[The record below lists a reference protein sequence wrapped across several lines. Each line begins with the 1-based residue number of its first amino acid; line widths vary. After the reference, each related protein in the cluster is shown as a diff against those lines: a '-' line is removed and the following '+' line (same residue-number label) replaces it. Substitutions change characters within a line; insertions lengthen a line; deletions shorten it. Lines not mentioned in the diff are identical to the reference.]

1 MTYRF
6 LMPGELSEYLTA
18 KIRSLQISQ
27 DVKYITS
34 VLEDTKNGISIS
46 ELNIYQ
52 YLAIMRLD
60 MNVNKIAVVMLM
72 NMND

>member
-34 VLEDTKNGISIS
+34 VLEDTENGISIS